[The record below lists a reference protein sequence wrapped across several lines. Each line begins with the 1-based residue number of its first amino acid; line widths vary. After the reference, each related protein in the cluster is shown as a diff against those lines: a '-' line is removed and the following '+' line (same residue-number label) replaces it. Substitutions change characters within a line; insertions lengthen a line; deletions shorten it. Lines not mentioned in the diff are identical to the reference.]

1 MIWACGYQS
10 SAIPIY
16 ENNKLL
22 KHSQTVPNTQFDVD
36 KKCRILLE
44 DGSVLTKCFACGV
57 GFPVRTKDGLAGI
70 KGEATNP
77 RADSFSLYMNTVAE
91 ILMKNLIPK
100 KRMAMMTQQRA
111 VLSIGQEPTTK
122 TLQTCKKKKAKDLL
136 SILGANVFSQSYLL
150 A

>member
-1 MIWACGYQS
+1 
-10 SAIPIY
+10 
-16 ENNKLL
+16 
-22 KHSQTVPNTQFDVD
+22 
-36 KKCRILLE
+36 
-44 DGSVLTKCFACGV
+44 VLTKCFACGV

-91 ILMKNLIPK
+91 MLMKNLIPK
-100 KRMAMMTQQRA
+100 KRMAIMTQQRA
-111 VLSIGQEPTTK
+111 VLSIGQEPTAK